1 MIAIKSDVPSMN
13 GRLHLT
19 VRKNGKVIE
28 HWEDHNLIVDGARQL
43 MAKMAAGIVSTS
55 ITDLGVGSGNT
66 PETVD
71 DTALK
76 NGVLIPIKTRTV
88 NDKQARFDF
97 FIGTDQANGINIR
110 EFGLFAANGTMFAHR
125 VRDRSLEKADD
136 LTIEGYWEINF

>member
-1 MIAIKSDVPSMN
+1 
-13 GRLHLT
+13 LT

-28 HWEDHNLIVDGARQL
+28 RWEDHNLIVDGARQL

-55 ITDLGVGSGNT
+55 ITDLGVGSGNA

-110 EFGLFAANGTMFAHR
+110 EFGLFTANGTMFAHR

>member
-1 MIAIKSDVPSMN
+1 MN

-28 HWEDHNLIVDGARQL
+28 HWDDHNLIVDGARQL

-55 ITDLGVGSGNT
+55 ITDLGVGSGNA

-97 FIGTDQANGINIR
+97 FIGTDQANGINII
-110 EFGLFAANGTMFAHR
+110 FTHKSSKSDA
-125 VRDRSLEKADD
+125 KASYQKYELIIHDD
-136 LTIEGYWEINF
+136 DF

>member
-28 HWEDHNLIVDGARQL
+28 RWEDHNLIVDGARQL

-55 ITDLGVGSGNT
+55 ITDLGVGSGNA

-110 EFGLFAANGTMFAHR
+110 EFGLFTANGTMFAHR

>member
-1 MIAIKSDVPSMN
+1 MN

-28 HWEDHNLIVDGARQL
+28 RWEDHNLIVDGARQL

-55 ITDLGVGSGNT
+55 ITDLGVGSGNA

-110 EFGLFAANGTMFAHR
+110 EFGLFTANGTMFAHR

>member
-1 MIAIKSDVPSMN
+1 LIAIKSDVPSMN

-28 HWEDHNLIVDGARQL
+28 RWEDHNLIVDGARQL

-55 ITDLGVGSGNT
+55 ITDLGVGSGNA

-110 EFGLFAANGTMFAHR
+110 EFGLFTANGTMFAHR